1 MSDLSNPNLQSANK
15 NAKID
20 PRLVVVYGGGGH
32 AKAVI
37 ELIEAQGK
45 YSVAGILDDSLPL
58 GSLLLGKPVLGGGD
72 TLARLKEQGIGQV
85 VNAVGGISDIRPR
98 LAIYGRIQAA
108 GLTVPDVIHPR
119 AWVEK
124 SAQLQGG
131 AQILCNTYV
140 GSDNRIGFGCLMNV
154 GVILSHDCVLGDYVN
169 LSPGATLAG
178 NVQVG
183 ARTRIGMGVTI
194 NLGIHIG
201 CDVRIG
207 NSAVI
212 KKDVPD
218 GMVVHAGEVWPQPQ
232 IYLTSSKL

>member
-1 MSDLSNPNLQSANK
+1 MSDSSTLNFQDSSSSDA
-15 NAKID
+15 AID
-20 PRLVVVYGGGGH
+20 PRWVVVYGGGGH

-37 ELIEAQGK
+37 ELIEAEGK

-58 GSLLLGKPVLGGGD
+58 GSTLLGKPVLGGGEA
-72 TLARLKEQGIGQV
+72 LLHLKERGIGQV
-85 VNAVGGISDIRPR
+85 VNAVGGITDIHPR
-98 LAIYGRIQAA
+98 LAIYDRILAA
-108 GLTVPDVIHPR
+108 GLTVPDVVHPR

-124 SAQLQGG
+124 SAQLHGG

-154 GVILSHDCVLGDYVN
+154 GVILSHDCVLGDFVN
-169 LSPGATLAG
+169 LSPGAILAG

-183 ARTRIGMGVTI
+183 PRTRIGMGVTI
-194 NLGIHIG
+194 NLGIHVG
-201 CDVRIG
+201 SDVRIG

-218 GMVVHAGEVWPQPQ
+218 GKIVHAGEIWPRPR
-232 IYLTSSKL
+232 IYSMSA